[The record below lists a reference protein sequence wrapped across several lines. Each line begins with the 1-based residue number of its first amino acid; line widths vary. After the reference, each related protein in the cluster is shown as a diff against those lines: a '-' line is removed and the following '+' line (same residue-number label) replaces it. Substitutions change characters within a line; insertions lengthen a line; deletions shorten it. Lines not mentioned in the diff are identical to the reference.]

1 MGAYK
6 YKGAKFVEDDSPT
19 IKTGC
24 GTYAGYRAHL
34 RNSEATC
41 RDCKDAANAYWRE
54 RYELKKTEPPRV
66 KGFNPDKCGTN
77 AGYARHQA
85 HKVPIC
91 APCRKAAAQYIADY
105 RARKAAA

>member
-1 MGAYK
+1 MAYQ

-19 IKTGC
+19 ITTGC

-34 RNSEATC
+34 RNSELSCEDC
-41 RDCKDAANAYWRE
+41 RAAVRVYRRE
-54 RYELKKTEPPRV
+54 LSEKRRTTPPRP